1 LEFDIEQSRDNQ
13 PGHDKEKKMNENP
26 LSTPKRR
33 FLSGLF
39 GGRKGDRI
47 SVASPTSIVSVEL
60 MEKTGVFF
68 PEAHLDPKKMAEL
81 AAAGHELLGFDTI
94 MPEFSVQQEAAALGC
109 AVDWGSPT
117 MMPDAKTHPA
127 KEVADL
133 QIPENLLE
141 KPSMKIVLEALELLR
156 GDYGNSA
163 GIIGK
168 VMGPWTLS
176 YHLAGVQDFLLWT
189 LVDPEKVRRFLHRL
203 KEVTIAFAQAQL
215 QAGADAVVVA
225 DHATGDLVS
234 PKTYQD
240 FLLPIHQEIN
250 QRIGGPT
257 ILHLCG
263 NCSDRLRLFVEARF
277 DAYHFEWQV
286 DSRMAVQVVNHEM
299 TLIGN
304 ISNRG
309 VLFGGTPEDVY
320 KQARYSI
327 EAGVDILAPECAV
340 PLQTPL
346 ANLRAIVEAAREGY
360 GNR

>member
-1 LEFDIEQSRDNQ
+1 MKGIQ
-13 PGHDKEKKMNENP
+13 

-39 GGRKGDRI
+39 GGRKEDRI
-47 SVASPTSIVSVEL
+47 AVANPTSIVSVEL

-68 PEAHLDPKKMAEL
+68 PDAHLDPKKMAEL
-81 AAAGHELLGFDTI
+81 AAGGYEVLGFDSI

-117 MMPDAKTHPA
+117 MMPDAKTHPV
-127 KEVADL
+127 KEVAQL

-141 KPSMKIVLEALELLR
+141 KPSIKVVLEALELLR
-156 GDYGNSA
+156 RNYGSHV

-176 YHLAGVQDFLLWT
+176 YHMSGVQDFLLWSLT
-189 LVDPEKVRRFLHRL
+189 DPDKVRGLLDRL
-203 KEVTIAFAQAQL
+203 KEVTITFARAQL
-215 QAGADAVVVA
+215 QAGADVVVVA

-240 FLLPIHQEIN
+240 FLLPVHQEIN

-263 NCSDRLRLFVEARF
+263 NCSDRLRLFVEAGF

-286 DSRMAVQVVNHEM
+286 DAKMAVQVVNREM
-299 TLIGN
+299 SLIGN
-304 ISNRG
+304 IANKN
-309 VLFGGTPEDVY
+309 VLFGGTPEDVH

-346 ANLRAIVEAAREGY
+346 ANLKAIVDAAHEGY
-360 GNR
+360 

>member
-1 LEFDIEQSRDNQ
+1 MRSVL
-13 PGHDKEKKMNENP
+13 P
-26 LSTPKRR
+26 STPKRR

-39 GGRKGDRI
+39 GGRKGNRI

-60 MEKTGVFF
+60 MEKADVFF
-68 PEAHLDPKKMAEL
+68 PEAHLDPKRMADL
-81 AAAGHELLGFDTI
+81 AAAGYELLGFDTM

-109 AVDWGSPT
+109 VVDWGSPT

-127 KEVADL
+127 KEVANL

-156 GDYGNSA
+156 RDYGNSA

-189 LVDPEKVRRFLHRL
+189 LIDPEKVRGFLDRL

-234 PKTYQD
+234 PKAYQD
-240 FLLPIHQEIN
+240 FLLPVHQEIN

-263 NCSDRLRLFVEARF
+263 NCSDRLRLFVEAGF

-286 DSRMAVQVVNHEM
+286 DSRMAVQVVNHEIS
-299 TLIGN
+299 LVGN
-304 ISNRG
+304 IANRG

-327 EAGVDILAPECAV
+327 QAGVDILAPECAV

-346 ANLRAIVEAAREGY
+346 ANLKAIVDAAREGY
-360 GNR
+360 GRQ

>member
-1 LEFDIEQSRDNQ
+1 MERLTS
-13 PGHDKEKKMNENP
+13 
-26 LSTPKRR
+26 PKRR

-39 GGRKGDRI
+39 GGRKGDRV
-47 SVASPTSIVSVEL
+47 SVANPTSIISVEL
-60 MEKTGVFF
+60 MEKTGIFF
-68 PEAHLDPKKMAEL
+68 PEAHLDPVKMAEL
-81 AAAGHELLGFDTI
+81 AAAGYEILGFDSI

-109 AVDWGSPT
+109 VVDWGGPN

-127 KEVADL
+127 KEVNDI

-141 KPSMKIVLEALELLR
+141 KPSMQVVLRALEILR
-156 GDYGNSA
+156 RNYGDHVA
-163 GIIGK
+163 LIGK

-189 LVDPEKVRRFLHRL
+189 LTDPDKVRGCLNSL
-203 KEVTIAFAQAQL
+203 KEVTISYAKAQL
-215 QAGADAVVVA
+215 QSGADVVVVA

-234 PKTYQD
+234 PKAYQE

-250 QRIGGPT
+250 QRIEGPT

-263 NCSDRLRLFVEARF
+263 NCSDRLRLFVEAGF

-286 DSRMAVQVVNHEM
+286 DANMAVRVVNREM
-299 TLIGN
+299 SLIGN
-304 ISNRG
+304 IANKD

-340 PLQTPL
+340 PLQTPI
-346 ANLRAIVEAAREGY
+346 ANLKAIVEAAKEGY
-360 GNR
+360 VN

>member
-1 LEFDIEQSRDNQ
+1 MRENQ
-13 PGHDKEKKMNENP
+13 I
-26 LSTPKRR
+26 STPRRR

-47 SVASPTSIVSVEL
+47 SVANPTSIVSVE
-60 MEKTGVFF
+60 MMKKIGIFF
-68 PEAHLDPKKMAEL
+68 PEAHLDPVKMAEL
-81 AAAGHELLGFDTI
+81 AAGGYEILSFDSV
-94 MPEFSVQQEAAALGC
+94 MPEFSVQQEAEALGC
-109 AVDWGSPT
+109 MVDWGSPT

-127 KEVADL
+127 REVKDL

-141 KPSMKIVLEALELLR
+141 KPSMKVILRALELLR
-156 GDYGNSA
+156 KNYGDHVA
-163 GIIGK
+163 IIGK

-176 YHLAGVQDFLLWT
+176 YHLAGVQQFLLWT
-189 LVDPEKVRRFLHRL
+189 LTDPDKVRGFLDRL
-203 KEVTIAFAQAQL
+203 KEVSISFAIAQL
-215 QAGADAVVVA
+215 QAGADVVVIA

-240 FLLPIHQEIN
+240 FLQPIHREMN

-263 NCSDRLRLFVEARF
+263 NCSDRLRLFVEAGF
-277 DAYHFEWQV
+277 DGYHFEWQV
-286 DSRMAVQVVNHEM
+286 DARMAVQVVNREM
-299 TLIGN
+299 SLIGN
-304 ISNRG
+304 ISNRD

-320 KQARYSI
+320 KQARYGI

-346 ANLRAIVEAAREGY
+346 ANLKAIVEAAREGY
-360 GNR
+360 RLKKK

>member
-1 LEFDIEQSRDNQ
+1 MRNL
-13 PGHDKEKKMNENP
+13 

-33 FLSGLF
+33 FLSGIL

-47 SVASPTSIVSVEL
+47 SVANPTSIVSVEL
-60 MEKTGVFF
+60 MEKMGIFF
-68 PEAHLDPKKMAEL
+68 PEAHLDSNRMAEL
-81 AAAGHELLGFDTI
+81 AAGGYEILGFDTV
-94 MPEFSVQQEAAALGC
+94 MPEFSVQQEAEALGC
-109 AVDWGSPT
+109 EVDWGSPT

-127 KEVADL
+127 KEVKDL
-133 QIPENLLE
+133 QIPDHLLE
-141 KPSMKIVLEALELLR
+141 KPSMKVVLEALELLSKN
-156 GDYGNSA
+156 YGA
-163 GIIGK
+163 HVAIIGK

-176 YHLAGVQDFLLWT
+176 YHMCGVQDFLLWT
-189 LVDPEKVRRFLHRL
+189 LTDPDKIRQFLDRL
-203 KEVTIAFAQAQL
+203 KEVTITFAKAQL
-215 QAGADAVVVA
+215 QAGADAVVIA

-234 PKTYQD
+234 PKTYQN

-263 NCSDRLRLFVEARF
+263 NCSDRLRLFVEAGF

-286 DSRMAVQVVNHEM
+286 DAKMAVQVVNHEM
-299 TLIGN
+299 SLIGN
-304 ISNRG
+304 IANRD

-340 PLQTPL
+340 PLQTPMV
-346 ANLRAIVEAAREGY
+346 NLKAIVEAAKEGY
-360 GNR
+360 SQE

>member
-1 LEFDIEQSRDNQ
+1 MTEIHR
-13 PGHDKEKKMNENP
+13 
-26 LSTPKRR
+26 STPKRR

-47 SVASPTSIVSVEL
+47 AVASPTSIVSVEL
-60 MEKTGVFF
+60 MEKTGAFF
-68 PEAHLDPKKMAEL
+68 PEAHLDPVKMAQL
-81 AAAGHELLGFDTI
+81 AAGGYEVLGFDTV
-94 MPEFSVQQEAAALGC
+94 MPEFSVNQEAEALGC
-109 AVDWGSPT
+109 VVDWGSPT
-117 MMPDAKTHPA
+117 MMPDAKTHPVR
-127 KEVADL
+127 EISDL
-133 QIPENLLE
+133 KIPENLLE
-141 KPSMKIVLEALELLR
+141 KPSLKVLLRALELLR
-156 GDYGNSA
+156 RSYGDHV

-168 VMGPWTLS
+168 VMGPWTIS
-176 YHLAGVQDFLLWT
+176 YHLVGVQEFLLWT
-189 LVDPEKVRRFLHRL
+189 LIEPEKVRRLLDRL
-203 KEVTIAFAQAQL
+203 KEVSIAFARAQL
-215 QAGADAVVVA
+215 QAGADVVVIA

-240 FLLPIHQEIN
+240 FLLPVHREMN

-263 NCSDRLRLFVEARF
+263 NCSDRLRLFVEAGF

-286 DSRMAVQVVNHEM
+286 DSKMAVEVINHEIS
-299 TLIGN
+299 LIGN
-304 ISNRG
+304 IANRQ

-346 ANLRAIVEAAREGY
+346 ANLKAIVEAAREGY
-360 GNR
+360 GGKDY